1 MEELILKERE
11 VKEQF
16 IKILNESKL
25 PAFILKYILKDLFEQ
40 IDNLAQQQYMQAEK
54 IKAEKE
60 EKEAEKDGDI

>member
-16 IKILNESKL
+16 VKTLNESKL

-60 EKEAEKDGDI
+60 EKEAE